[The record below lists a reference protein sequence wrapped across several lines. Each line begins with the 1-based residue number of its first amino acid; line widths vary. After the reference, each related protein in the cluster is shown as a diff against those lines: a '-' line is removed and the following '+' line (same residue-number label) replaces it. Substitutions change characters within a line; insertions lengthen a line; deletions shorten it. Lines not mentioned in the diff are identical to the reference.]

1 MNGFDPMTNGRTLY
15 QDLFHHPIK
24 LTVFTETKSSSF
36 VRIALIIFLNRYCHL
51 ILGKFGRRMLSP
63 LLLATAMSVF
73 VHGLVFWVIEKGV
86 FSATRP
92 EVANMLLIQALI
104 VNRSPLPMIESN
116 SVENLSSQAPASNA
130 GSLGSELAKRVEKS
144 PVSDAIQSSQ
154 LEKSK
159 TVTSLNP
166 IPIVGIEPVYPLL
179 LLSNNVRGTVTASF
193 RVGEG
198 GKFENVEILESIPA
212 GKFDRSV
219 IEAITSARIVEGS
232 LPLKKELMITV
243 VFDPT
248 GMGAPPLLSIR
259 Q

>member
-1 MNGFDPMTNGRTLY
+1 
-15 QDLFHHPIK
+15 
-24 LTVFTETKSSSF
+24 
-36 VRIALIIFLNRYCHL
+36 
-51 ILGKFGRRMLSP
+51 
-63 LLLATAMSVF
+63 MSVF
-73 VHGLVFWVIEKGV
+73 VHGLVFWVIEKGI

-104 VNRSPLPMIESN
+104 VKRSPLPMIESN
-116 SVENLSSQAPASNA
+116 PVENLSSQAPATNA

-144 PVSDAIQSSQ
+144 PVSDAIQTSQ

-159 TVTSLNP
+159 AVTSSN
-166 IPIVGIEPVYPLL
+166 PIVGIEPVYPLF
-179 LLSNNVRGTVTASF
+179 LLSSNVRGTVTALF

-198 GKFENVEILESIPA
+198 GKFEKVEILESIPA

-232 LPLKKELMITV
+232 LPLNKEMMITV

-248 GMGAPPLLSIR
+248 GMRAPPLLSVR

>member
-1 MNGFDPMTNGRTLY
+1 
-15 QDLFHHPIK
+15 LFHDPIK
-24 LTVFTETKSSSF
+24 LTVFTETKSSPF
-36 VRIALIIFLNRYCHL
+36 VRIALIIFLNRYCPL
-51 ILGKFGRRMLSP
+51 TLGKFGRRMLSP
-63 LLLATAMSVF
+63 LILAIVMSVF
-73 VHGLVFWVIEKGV
+73 VHGLVFWVIEKGI

-104 VNRSPLPMIESN
+104 VKRSPLPMIESN
-116 SVENLSSQAPASNA
+116 PVENLSSQAPATNA
-130 GSLGSELAKRVEKS
+130 GSLGPELVKRVEKS
-144 PVSDAIQSSQ
+144 QVSDAIQTSQ

-159 TVTSLNP
+159 AVTPSN
-166 IPIVGIEPVYPLL
+166 PIVGIEPVYPLF
-179 LLSNNVRGTVTASF
+179 LLSSNVRGTVTALF

-198 GKFENVEILESIPA
+198 GKFEKVEILESIPA

-232 LPLKKELMITV
+232 LPLNKEMMITV

-248 GMGAPPLLSIR
+248 GMRVPPLLSVR